1 MNHRNRGS
9 DALAIDVASGS
20 LTPERAP
27 MSPSFSFV
35 QVPPVSPEPAYI
47 AAAAAAN
54 VVTSEIANEFHIDIP
69 EGASISP
76 GSLHL
81 LNTFLDRLLF
91 NFLSYARCT
100 TLSALRTGVSEV
112 LRPRLA
118 KEAIAGADA
127 ELEEYLGGD
136 VDELDSMDDH
146 RAGGPWDIN
155 TAWKRA
161 RLRCMLYT
169 RLGDMEED
177 EEEMFLQQ
185 DNLQEGLPGSE
196 MQAAVAIFLT
206 SILEYI
212 GEHALMIAAQ
222 AAYKR
227 HETKASIESIRLPRV
242 IVEEID
248 MEKNALNSLL
258 GRLWRSWRTSLR
270 SPRSSVSRISG
281 AGPRIFRGFSAS
293 ARSSVTNESNMLE
306 EPDRVSS
313 VEEEDADDVDPA
325 GIPLPITLY
334 DVDEIEVPGFSAE
347 YAQYSRKTYGQ
358 LRPLSMVAPV
368 GIYVVDEDDQ
378 TISAIHDH
386 DDDDDDDSTTVPTIS
401 YFQRPRASSLPLQ
414 PTSFFVHTHSPSETL
429 VPTSPEELSK
439 LNGLKDSANPIID
452 MAGNSVAVIGDYAI
466 PKANSLPV
474 TPHPGS
480 VPSPGNR
487 RSTADQSL
495 YDDVDP
501 TDDVLQFDRNDY
513 EIGEHEH
520 LNLGSRM
527 STIEPTKNLL
537 GPFGSPPLPT
547 KPSETFESP
556 AAVSPLVGPAS
567 VHSGA
572 VSPLEA
578 EFSRHDVSPMN
589 ENDNDYTPKSKRSL
603 GKVTSPITPVSAA
616 SIAAITSPI
625 IAASAAMA
633 TKTMGATAETPSERT
648 AERVQPEDEA
658 APRANQGR
666 QRSRE
671 GPTIQDYTKG
681 EHREAYVIPQDSS
694 YLAEMPQEIQ
704 KSKADPEK
712 RKHQLVEK
720 TLPKPTNIG
729 LPKPIISSGLPSLR
743 ESSESSHTKQS
754 VAEPHSP
761 TRQLPVS
768 RKAVPVTKSPSDA
781 YQHRQMS
788 NTVAD
793 SEQHDTSWP
802 VSSSIPAKE
811 LVSSSR
817 VSDTNSRIV
826 NSMKS
831 PTSKVKGRVGSLSS
845 PNRDSASSSDDRKSA
860 NYDRYSRSSA
870 SDSHRD
876 FDQLINSGETLQYT
890 LTPQNMREIEVG
902 STLVL
907 LHFY

>member
-9 DALAIDVASGS
+9 DALAIDVAGGI

-54 VVTSEIANEFHIDIP
+54 VATSEIANEFHVDLP

-100 TLSALRTGVSEV
+100 TLSALRIGVSEV

-118 KEAIAGADA
+118 REAIAGADA

-136 VDELDSMDDH
+136 VDELDSMDDQK
-146 RAGGPWDIN
+146 AGGAWDIN

-185 DNLQEGLPGSE
+185 ENLQEGLPGSE

-212 GEHALMIAAQ
+212 GEHALTVSAQ

-258 GRLWRSWRTSLR
+258 GRLWRSWRASLR
-270 SPRSSVSRISG
+270 SPRTSVSRISG
-281 AGPRIFRGFSAS
+281 AGPRAFRGFSAS
-293 ARSSVTNESNMLE
+293 SRSSVTNESNMLE

-313 VEEEDADDVDPA
+313 VVEEDASVDPSE
-325 GIPLPITLY
+325 IPLPMTMY
-334 DVDEIEVPGFSAE
+334 DVDEIEVPGFSTE
-347 YAQYSRKTYGQ
+347 YFQYSRKTYGQ
-358 LRPLSMVAPV
+358 LRPLSMLAPA

-378 TISAIHDH
+378 TLSTIHDH
-386 DDDDDDDSTTVPTIS
+386 SDDDDQTTSPTIS
-401 YFQRPRASSLPLQ
+401 YLQRPRASSLPLP
-414 PTSFFVHTHSPSETL
+414 PTPLFVHTHSLSDTL
-429 VPTSPEELSK
+429 ISTSPKELSK
-439 LNGLKDSANPIID
+439 LNGLEDSANPIID
-452 MAGNSVAVIGDYAI
+452 MAGNSVAIIGDYAI

-474 TPHPGS
+474 TPRPGS
-480 VPSPGNR
+480 VSSPGYR
-487 RSTADQSL
+487 RSTADQSFYHEDEL
-495 YDDVDP
+495 EHDADP

-520 LNLGSRM
+520 LNLGNRI
-527 STIEPTKNLL
+527 STVEPTKNLS
-537 GPFGSPPLPT
+537 GSFGSPSLPT
-547 KPSETFESP
+547 KHSETFGSTT
-556 AAVSPLVGPAS
+556 AVSPLIGPAS

-578 EFSRHDVSPMN
+578 DFSRHDVSPI
-589 ENDNDYTPKSKRSL
+589 NDDDSDYTSGRKKST
-603 GKVTSPITPVSAA
+603 GKATSPIPPATGA
-616 SIAAITSPI
+616 SIAAITSS
-625 IAASAAMA
+625 IAIASAAMA
-633 TKTMGATAETPSERT
+633 TKTMGSTAEASHERT
-648 AERVQPEDEA
+648 AERALPEDQA

-666 QRSRE
+666 QRLRE
-671 GPTIQDYTKG
+671 GPTIQDYTKE
-681 EHREAYVIPQDSS
+681 EHREAYVIPQDSN
-694 YLAEMPQEIQ
+694 YLAGLPQETP
-704 KSKADPEK
+704 KYKTDSERRK
-712 RKHQLVEK
+712 RQPVEK
-720 TLPKPTNIG
+720 TLAKPTA
-729 LPKPIISSGLPSLR
+729 SSNLPSLR
-743 ESSESSHTKQS
+743 ESSEAPYTKQPF
-754 VAEPHSP
+754 AEPHSP
-761 TRQLPVS
+761 TRQQPVS
-768 RKAVPVTKSPSDA
+768 RKAVPVAKTPSDA
-781 YQHRQMS
+781 YQHRQTS
-788 NTVAD
+788 NITAD
-793 SEQHDTSWP
+793 SEQHENSWP
-802 VSSSIPAKE
+802 VVSSIPARE
-811 LVSSSR
+811 PVSSSR
-817 VSDTNSRIV
+817 VSDTNSRVV
-826 NSMKS
+826 NSMRS
-831 PTSKVKGRVGSLSS
+831 PTSKAKGRVGSLSS
-845 PNRDSASSSDDRKSA
+845 PNRDSSFSASSSDDRKSA
-860 NYDRYSRSSA
+860 NYDRHSRSSA

-876 FDQLINSGETLQYT
+876 FDQLIKSGETLQYT
-890 LTPQNMREIEVG
+890 LTPQNMREIEVRIKFR
-902 STLVL
+902 SVEF
-907 LHFY
+907 H